1 MNQEENNKF
10 TIIDE
15 FNNEREADLIT
26 VLEIEG
32 IEYAVYSLDAD
43 SENCDVLVSR
53 IVKHEDG
60 TESLEDI
67 KDEKE
72 REKLHNIVNELMNA

>member
-1 MNQEENNKF
+1 MEQVADEKF

-15 FNNEREADLIT
+15 FDQEREANLIT
-26 VLEIEG
+26 VLEVDG
-32 IEYAVYSLDAD
+32 REYAVYSLDVD

-67 KDEKE
+67 TDEAE
-72 REKLHNIVNELMNA
+72 RTKLHDMVNEIMNV

>member
-15 FNNEREADLIT
+15 FNNEREANLIT
-26 VLEIEG
+26 VLEVEG
-32 IEYAVYSLDAD
+32 IEYAVYSLDVD

-53 IVKHEDG
+53 IVKNEDG
-60 TESLEDI
+60 TESLEDV